1 MNQRDLIALV
11 ADRDMQGVLQ
21 QVLRRPESLGIRPI
35 EFLVT
40 SENGHDPACAK
51 AGVDLLDQY
60 VKDFDH
66 ALLMFDHEGSGRERE
81 SPEEIEASLDA
92 EFQRSTWG
100 VRARAIVVAP
110 ELEVWLWGGSPH
122 VDDAIGWRG
131 RLPSLRDWL
140 AEEGWW
146 PQDALKPRRPK
157 EAFRAAVRKTQS
169 GAHPKIMQEIARRA
183 SYRRCSDRAFL
194 RLGDTLRTWFPPDSP

>member
-1 MNQRDLIALV
+1 
-11 ADRDMQGVLQ
+11 MQGVLR
-21 QVLRRPESLGIRPI
+21 QVLNRPESLGIRSI
-35 EFLVT
+35 ESVVA
-40 SENGHDPACAK
+40 SENRHDPACAK
-51 AGVDLLDQY
+51 KGVELLGEY
-60 VKDFDH
+60 VRDFNH
-66 ALLMFDHEGSGRERE
+66 AILMFDHEGSGRERE

-92 EFQRSTWG
+92 EFRRSTWG
-100 VRARAIVVAP
+100 ARARAIVVTP

-122 VDDAIGWRG
+122 VDEVIGWSG

-146 PQDALKPRRPK
+146 PQDAPKPGRPK
-157 EAFRAAVRKTQS
+157 EAFRAALRKTRS
-169 GAHPKIMQEIARRA
+169 KAHPRIMQAIARRV